1 VRLLT
6 NSPHNGRAGPE
17 RLSSC
22 REAWWRGPLAP
33 VRLLTNSP
41 HNGLAPV
48 RLLAIL
54 ILSLVPASAQASQPD
69 QFHVYTDAPRLF
81 LRPQRLRLLRRERD
95 RQSARWTQLE
105 TLIAGGAQMKE
116 PGFAEALV
124 FATTGDKS
132 AARRALRNASDVAGD
147 ARQAAFVIDW
157 CRDALSGDERQAL
170 AKRLAAVLTS
180 DSATDIAAVRNRVLA
195 AIATADY
202 DPAATAR
209 TLQRVV
215 ADWWRGQTA
224 PALRSGDRTLTYA
237 ELYPF
242 FEILHAIRDNLNIDL
257 REDAP
262 EYFKDLPLWYLTGF
276 YPAPYASAA
285 SEYRIPC
292 WTVQEKPGTGEPD
305 LTGAALARAAGLA
318 LVASDTNGIEAQYV
332 QSFLM
337 QDRLMMRETLGAP
350 YEFLWANPYQPGLAY
365 ALLPPEFY
373 DARDGALFL
382 RSSWDDDA
390 RWFGIVGHELQL
402 FDNGHVHVLELRPTG
417 GEPRPL
423 ELGAAE
429 VVQARVPM
437 HFQAE
442 ANTLFVVG
450 LKPGAGYD
458 VEVEDEEMQEFTAD
472 RAGTLRLDLPKD
484 RASAVY
490 LSGAPR

>member
-1 VRLLT
+1 
-6 NSPHNGRAGPE
+6 
-17 RLSSC
+17 
-22 REAWWRGPLAP
+22 
-33 VRLLTNSP
+33 
-41 HNGLAPV
+41 
-48 RLLAIL
+48 
-54 ILSLVPASAQASQPD
+54 
-69 QFHVYTDAPRLF
+69 VYADAPRLF
-81 LRPQRLRLLRRERD
+81 LRPQRLRLLRREKD
-95 RQSARWTQLE
+95 RRSARWIQLE
-105 TLIAGGAQMKE
+105 TLIGGRAQMKE

-132 AARRALRNASDVAGD
+132 AARQALRDAGD
-147 ARQAAFVIDW
+147 ARQAAFVLDW

-170 AKRLAAVLTS
+170 AKRLASVAAS
-180 DSATDIAAVRNRVLA
+180 GSGTDIPAMRNRVLA
-195 AIATADY
+195 AIAIADY
-202 DPAATAR
+202 DSAATER
-209 TLQRVV
+209 TLQAVV
-215 ADWWRGQTA
+215 SDWWRRQTA

-262 EYFKDLPLWYLTGF
+262 DYFKALPLWYLTGF
-276 YPAPYASAA
+276 CPAPYESAA
-285 SEYRIPC
+285 TEYRIPC
-292 WTVQEKPGTGEPD
+292 WSGKGEPD
-305 LTGAALARAAGLA
+305 LTSAALARVAGLA
-318 LVASDTNGIEAQYV
+318 LVASDTNGTDAQYV

-337 QDRLMMRETLGAP
+337 QDRLMMRDTLGAP
-350 YEFLWANPYQPGLAY
+350 YEFLWANPYQPGLPY

-373 DARDGALFL
+373 DSREGALFL

-390 RWFGIVGHELQL
+390 RWFGIVGGEFQL
-402 FDNGHVHVLELRPTG
+402 FDDGRVHVLELRATG

-484 RASAVY
+484 RASEVY
-490 LSGAPR
+490 LSAAPR